1 MLLLVSSSCL
11 NDFSYG
17 CRRSCR
23 RRACSIGRQEEL
35 EICGGDGQG
44 QLLPALSRRRRG
56 REQQP
61 FNLTVR
67 ANRKREREGE
77 ICRNNGNGEKEKLQ
91 QSDQTMHAY
100 PKLSQ
105 SHGTSLYSMVYL
117 GEPSFFLPQW
127 SVRIS
132 GRNCSLF
139 SRGGQTSVAG
149 WVTVGGGR
157 LWGMGRRR
165 GSWCQP

>member
-1 MLLLVSSSCL
+1 MQHWPPGGTGDLWWRRPGAASSSA
-11 NDFSYG
+11 FSAKAG
-17 CRRSCR
+17 K
-23 RRACSIGRQEEL
+23 RATTLQSDCSSKQEE
-35 EICGGDGQG
+35 
-44 QLLPALSRRRRG
+44 
-56 REQQP
+56 
-61 FNLTVR
+61 
-67 ANRKREREGE
+67 RERE

-165 GSWCQP
+165 GS